1 MRTLTSKGAR
11 QNRRGATLIE
21 FSLVFLLF
29 LLVIAGLVEI
39 GRGVW
44 AFTTIAHATRQG
56 VRFAQIRG
64 GSNPATAD
72 QVRDAVRNA
81 AVGLDKSLVSVT
93 TTWPSGVTRG
103 ELVTV
108 RATYPFDLVTTGF
121 VIKQSRITLA
131 ASSRAILA
139 N

>member
-1 MRTLTSKGAR
+1 MRINTAKRAR
-11 QNRRGATLIE
+11 PNRRGASLVE

-64 GSNPATAD
+64 SSNPATAD

-81 AVGLDKSLVSVT
+81 AVGLNKSSVT
-93 TTWPSGVTRG
+93 VTTNWPGGVTRG
-103 ELVTV
+103 QLVTV
-108 RATYPFDLVTTGF
+108 RATYPFTLVTTGF
-121 VIKQSRITLA
+121 VIKQSSITLS
-131 ASSRAILA
+131 ASTRGIIA